1 MLRETR
7 PSPTMFASL
16 LLACLLV
23 LAGGSHWFISD
34 MVAQTGSASAT
45 PSQHDDLSDL
55 RDGMHTASAALVGP
69 ATESPPVPAECEG
82 DDAIV
87 PPACGPVLSRTRAG
101 VGGHTGMAPPRDIR
115 HPGRGPPYA

>member
-7 PSPTMFASL
+7 PFPTMFASL

-23 LAGGSHWFISD
+23 PAGGSQWFFSD

-55 RDGMHTASAALVGP
+55 RDHMHTASATLVKQ
-69 ATESPPVPAECEG
+69 ATERPPVPAECEG
-82 DDAIV
+82 HDAVV
-87 PPACGPVLSRTRAG
+87 PRACGPVLSRGRAAMG
-101 VGGHTGMAPPRDIR
+101 VHTDMAPLRDIR